1 MSNSVLFDSCTF
13 TMEAPPEFKSY
24 PNESTTYVSGF
35 NNMVT
40 KKSTLHAPTLR
51 AILAYIKLSK
61 ATTDGISVDGL
72 GAIGTQR
79 GKKIIAEYIGGR
91 KDIQCVVY
99 TKDTGS
105 ILASV
110 FPDEKASGVQFVHK
124 ASGGKETG
132 TAVFF
137 ALIPIL
143 LEDEEFKEHYDILYE
158 QFKTG
163 FPDTNAT
170 EKAIFVLCDNVYRR
184 IKNPKGCGPSGVTLE
199 YPDTGNVR
207 MITEVAR
214 KKGTYSATDVLL
226 GEFRMVKAGIKAK
239 RGGVVISSKD
249 FAGKFKFSERTFS
262 EKEQALIPEIPDWY
276 LIPEEVETICN
287 FAQKTTDSN
296 VPMRNFMLRGAA
308 GSGKTEGAKAIAAG
322 LNLPYMFLTCSADDE
337 KFDFVGQILPNIEG
351 MNFADNADNAYVPT
365 VAEIDEDP
373 VGAYYNMTGDFNDE
387 ITAEEVKTEIERMA
401 REKEEKKK
409 NEKEFRYVDT
419 ALIEAIKNGYLI
431 EIQERATRL

>member
-13 TMEAPPEFKSY
+13 TMETPPEFKSY
-24 PNESTTYVSGF
+24 PNESTSYASVF
-35 NNMVT
+35 NTMVA

-110 FPDEKASGVQFVHK
+110 FPDEKASGAQFVHK

-137 ALIPIL
+137 ALMPIL

-214 KKGTYSATDVLL
+214 KKRHL
-226 GEFRMVKAGIKAK
+226 FRN
-239 RGGVVISSKD
+239 R
-249 FAGKFKFSERTFS
+249 
-262 EKEQALIPEIPDWY
+262 
-276 LIPEEVETICN
+276 
-287 FAQKTTDSN
+287 
-296 VPMRNFMLRGAA
+296 
-308 GSGKTEGAKAIAAG
+308 
-322 LNLPYMFLTCSADDE
+322 CSA
-337 KFDFVGQILPNIEG
+337 
-351 MNFADNADNAYVPT
+351 
-365 VAEIDEDP
+365 
-373 VGAYYNMTGDFNDE
+373 
-387 ITAEEVKTEIERMA
+387 R
-401 REKEEKKK
+401 
-409 NEKEFRYVDT
+409 
-419 ALIEAIKNGYLI
+419 
-431 EIQERATRL
+431 